1 MQTSRQ
7 FEEACSLRNITVAPE
22 VRKKETGMTS
32 SGFVHRK
39 AKSLIGCIAALVLLA
54 SGESTVN
61 AQPTE
66 TLHYKFAPDDDLTTP
81 GGIHDRSGNG
91 NNGTELSG
99 GIRATVVPGHRSGSL
114 AVYLGGNGTG
124 IDTGTDTAGVGIDN
138 NAFTAMA
145 FVNRGTVAGDNMIF
159 GSDPGV
165 DDGTLHIGFRGKQV
179 HVGFWGSDS
188 TGPAVQAP
196 FVWVHYAVR
205 YDPNVDGGSQDVF
218 LNGTRVAHSGGH
230 PAYKGPTAFQIG
242 RARGGDGSFGGAI
255 DDARVFGGVAL
266 RDDQITAAA
275 NDLPIPP

>member
-1 MQTSRQ
+1 
-7 FEEACSLRNITVAPE
+7 
-22 VRKKETGMTS
+22 MTA

-39 AKSLIGCIAALVLLA
+39 AQSLMGCIAALVLLA
-54 SGESTVN
+54 SGGSTVN

-66 TLHYKFAPDDDLTTP
+66 TLRYNFGSDDDLTTP
-81 GGIHDRSGNG
+81 GGIHDRSGTG

-99 GIRATVVPGHRSGSL
+99 GIRATFVPGHLSGSL

-124 IDTGTDTAGVGIDN
+124 IATGTDTASVGIDN
-138 NAFTAMA
+138 SPFTAMA
-145 FVNRGTVAGDNMIF
+145 FVNRGTVAGDNMLF

-205 YDPNVDGGSQDVF
+205 YDPTVDGGSQDVF

-230 PAYKGPTAFQIG
+230 GAYNRGTPFQIG

-266 RDDQITAAA
+266 RDDQIQAAA
-275 NDLPIPP
+275 HDLPIPP